1 MRTIIS
7 AIAVLLL
14 SACGSPNNEDQ
25 AAPAAQQV
33 PAPAPA
39 SVKVNAIG
47 EVTAGPGYEFTLNS
61 VEERA
66 KPSNSPYAHS
76 AGDGQVYV
84 VAKFTFKNTGT
95 KPVDNSSFPKV
106 ELVDAIGTAYSS
118 DLVASVFASDDGS
131 IDDLNPGVARRNALA
146 WKVAKGAFD
155 PAVWK
160 VVLRSDPPV
169 EFKLK

>member
-14 SACGSPNNEDQ
+14 SACGSPNNEGQ
-25 AAPAAQQV
+25 AAAAAQQV
-33 PAPAPA
+33 PVPAPA

-66 KPSNSPYAHS
+66 KPSSSPYAVP

-84 VAKFTFKNTGT
+84 VAKFTFKNTGS
-95 KPVDNSSFPKV
+95 KPIDDIYFPEV
-106 ELVDAIGTAYSS
+106 ELVDPRGTAYAS
-118 DLVASVFASDDGS
+118 DLVASVFASDDGG
-131 IDDLNPGVARRNALA
+131 IDDLNPGVARRKGLA
-146 WKVAKGAFD
+146 WKVASGAFD
-155 PAVWK
+155 PSTWK
-160 VVLRSDPPV
+160 VVLRSNPPV

>member
-7 AIAVLLL
+7 ATALLL
-14 SACGSPNNEDQ
+14 LCACGSPSNEDQ

-39 SVKVNAIG
+39 PVKIRAIG

-66 KPSNSPYAHS
+66 KPSNSPYAQP
-76 AGDGQVYV
+76 ADDGQVYV

-95 KPVDNSSFPKV
+95 KPVDNGSFPRV
-106 ELVDAIGTAYSS
+106 ELLDTSGTVYSS

-131 IDDLNPGVARRNALA
+131 IDDLNPGVARRNGLA

-155 PAVWK
+155 PAGWK